1 MTFIANGCIISR
13 GNPFQDSVQPVTDRT
28 EIASELIRQ
37 GAIAV
42 VRLADTEKLIRV
54 VEAVADGGLTAIE
67 ITLTTPRAVELISE
81 ISSRFGDSILLG
93 VGSVL
98 RAEDARAAI
107 DAGAR
112 FVVSPIFK
120 TDIIDTAHARNM
132 PALAGAFTPT
142 EIQAATDAGADIV
155 KVFPAGVVGMAFFKA
170 VLAPMPHCRLM
181 PTGGVTLENAGD
193 WIRAGACAVGIG
205 SALLDKEAIATGA
218 FEILTERAATL
229 LRSIEEARD

>member
-1 MTFIANGCIISR
+1 MTNRI
-13 GNPFQDSVQPVTDRT
+13 
-28 EIASELIRQ
+28 EIVDELIRQ

-42 VRLADTEKLIRV
+42 VRMTDVEKLIRV
-54 VEAVADGGLTAIE
+54 VEAVAEGGLTAIE
-67 ITLTTPRAVELISE
+67 ITLTTPGAMELISD

-98 RAEDARAAI
+98 RAEDARTAI
-107 DAGAR
+107 DMGAR
-112 FVVSPIFK
+112 YVVSPIFK
-120 TDIIDTAHARNM
+120 TDIIDTAHARNL

-155 KVFPAGVVGMAFFKA
+155 KVFPADVVGMGFFKA
-170 VLAPMPHCRLM
+170 VLAPMPLSRLM

-205 SALLDKEAIATGA
+205 SALLDREAIATGA
-218 FEILTERAATL
+218 FNTITERAVTL